1 MSTLALDTDLLL
13 QPWTPVRL
21 GGIQLLAKSYFG
33 DTKYQM
39 LLSNT
44 QSVWEEEV
52 DADTIKER
60 AQELNKRLR
69 APADAFFDHLRTV
82 ARPYLAGEPGA
93 AVACSGDVPSISVVD
108 LKPHRLTLRLKSEL
122 AGVPFYWEFRCSS
135 SSVAVVCS
143 QLVCPLLAVNS
154 VLQRQVAELAALLVR
169 KDAEIQDYRE
179 SGAVLTRGRLQTE
192 VFDELHYREN
202 FITQVLPTVCVQQ
215 ESFGFNTI
223 LQELYA
229 AVMARRPECQQ
240 TVPPSTV
247 TENGTP
253 DRRVR
258 DGQRPEE
265 PASKKH
271 GVAED
276 QQDGSQDDSE
286 SGTVVPKEDCSTSV
300 TLGEPQSTQTV
311 PSNPVPASCGPPR
324 PKKKK
329 AVGLFR

>member
-1 MSTLALDTDLLL
+1 MSTLALDIDLLL
-13 QPWTPVRL
+13 QPWMPVRL

-39 LLSNT
+39 LLSDM

-69 APADAFFDHLRTV
+69 APADAFFAHLRTV

-154 VLQRQVAELAALLVR
+154 ILQRQVAELAALLVR

-179 SGAVLTRGRLQTE
+179 SGAVLSRGRLQTE

-202 FITQVLPTVCVQQ
+202 FITQVLPKVCVQQ
-215 ESFGFNTI
+215 ENFGFNVT

-229 AVMARRPECQQ
+229 AVMALRPGYQQ

-247 TENGTP
+247 TESGTP
-253 DRRVR
+253 NRRVR

-271 GVAED
+271 RVVDD
-276 QQDGSQDDSE
+276 QQDGAQDDGA
-286 SGTVVPKEDCSTSV
+286 SGTVVPKEDCSTAV
-300 TLGEPQSTQTV
+300 TLGESQSTQTV
-311 PSNPVPASCGPPR
+311 PSNPVPANCGPPR

-329 AVGLFR
+329 AAGLFR